1 MTNNNSHPLEYLFNP
16 HSIAVVGVSS
26 NPNGFSNQMF
36 LQTLIDFSF
45 PGSLY
50 PINPH
55 TGTICGLKAYK
66 SISDVP
72 GPLDY
77 VIISIPADRTPPVI
91 AECARKGVK
100 AVSLF
105 TANFADSG
113 QREGRELGENILS
126 IARGEGMR
134 LLGPNCMGIYCPSSR
149 LSFNSILPRDSGTMA
164 FISQSGR
171 YAQEFAK
178 WGTRRGLRFS
188 KVISYGNAIDLN
200 ESDFIDYLVHDSQ
213 TGVIG
218 AYIEGARNGREL
230 FRALTAAKKKKPVLI
245 VKGGNTEAGARTA
258 NSHTGSMAGSIKLW
272 DTLFNQTKAL
282 RMSNFEEAVDTALA
296 FSLMH
301 PPKGSGV
308 AVVGGGGGVSVLA
321 ADACANAG
329 LNIPV
334 LSRKIQQKLRNVVP
348 AAGTSVRNPVDYAP
362 HNMHEPELFAET
374 IKQVSSSPDI
384 HTIIPHIAL
393 EFGVSEEGKNL
404 EHLIDVLLTAS
415 KTCGKSMMLVTDIV
429 ETPEAISELDTVRQK
444 FAKVGIPV
452 YYTMSQ
458 AVRALGHVIKYYRR

>member
-1 MTNNNSHPLEYLFNP
+1 MYENNPHPLEYLFHP
-16 HSIAVVGVSS
+16 RSIAVVGVSS
-26 NPNGFSNQMF
+26 SSDGFANQMF
-36 LQTLIDFSF
+36 LQTLIDFKF
-45 PGSLY
+45 PGPLY

-55 TGTICGLKAYK
+55 AETICGLKAYK
-66 SISDVP
+66 SIIDVP

-77 VIISIPADRTPPVI
+77 AIISIPATHTPLVI
-91 AECARKGVK
+91 SECASKGVK

-113 QREGRELGENILS
+113 QKEGRDLSENIVT
-126 IARGEGMR
+126 IARSGGVR

-149 LSFNSILPRDSGTMA
+149 LSFNSILPRDSGNMA

-178 WGTRRGLRFS
+178 WGARRGLRFS

-200 ESDFIDYLVHDSQ
+200 ESDFIDYLVHDSE

-218 AYIEGARNGREL
+218 AYIEGARNGQAL
-230 FRALTAAKKKKPVLI
+230 FRALTAAKREKPVLI
-245 VKGGNTEAGARTA
+245 LKGGSTEAGARTA
-258 NSHTGSMAGSIKLW
+258 NSHTGSMGGSVKLW
-272 DTLFNQTKAL
+272 DTLFNQTGAL
-282 RMSNFEEAVDTALA
+282 RISNFEELIDTALA
-296 FSLMH
+296 FSLMQ
-301 PPKGSGV
+301 PPKGKGV

-321 ADACANAG
+321 ADACINAG
-329 LNIPV
+329 LTIPE
-334 LSRKIQQKLRNVVP
+334 LSLTIQQKLRNVVP
-348 AAGTSVRNPVDYAP
+348 VAGTSVRNPVDYAP

-374 IKQVSSSPDI
+374 IKQVSSSSGI

-393 EFGVSEEGKNL
+393 EFSVSEEGNKLGNL
-404 EHLIDVLLTAS
+404 TEALLTAG

-429 ETPEAISELDTVRQK
+429 ETPEAVLELDRVRQK
-444 FAKVGIPV
+444 FAKAGIPV

-458 AVRALGHVIKYYRR
+458 AIRALGHVIKYYRR